1 MYKSNKLG
9 LSLYEPNDR
18 FRITDA
24 EDSLN
29 HNMELLESAIEAKA
43 DKEYVDDS
51 ISQIQQDIK
60 AKADKEYV
68 DDNISQIQQEI
79 ENNTVILK
87 GDGEDSIVISE
98 GIASGD
104 FSIAGGTT
112 DKEFIEGVVG
122 GSLASIVNLNK
133 SEAQGALSIAL
144 GADNI
149 AQSGGSVAMG
159 YNNISG
165 AKGYYFDDID
175 FTNRTITLST
185 TRRTSTLI
193 KPSYPSSVS
202 WSAGDKLFI
211 VNDNRYFL
219 EVESVNGNVVTVK
232 ELPFSKINY
241 SSTLSVY
248 TYSKPND
255 RTVVN
260 LTQPKAGTVIVGWG
274 AIGIGTNNITVGSNS
289 YSIGYKNTVAGD
301 FATALGQENTVG
313 YSAFA
318 TGIGNNATG
327 RAAHAEGDTTNAI
340 GNTSHSE
347 GTRTSAS
354 SFAAHAEGDSCEAS
368 GLAAHAEGFY
378 TIASGEYAH
387 AEGKSTEATG
397 KRAHA
402 EGNKTRAIGE
412 DSHAECYNTESSGSN
427 SHAEG
432 HSCKSTGNSAHAEG
446 KSTEASGL
454 TAHAEGEKT
463 IALGDHSHAEGYNT
477 QATGGSSHAEGEET
491 YAIGFASHSSGYKT
505 GAAGPYSFVTGV
517 CNEWIDGDLFQIGN
531 GSESSKDVWRPS
543 NAFRVTESGKVYG
556 GTECNDEDDDLVLVN
571 KGYLKH
577 NLNNMIDDKFKC
589 YSAEEFANVDIDS
602 LPVGT
607 FVFVYE

>member
-1 MYKSNKLG
+1 MNKTTNLG
-9 LSLYEPNDR
+9 LSLYELEDK
-18 FRITDA
+18 FSITAA

-29 HNMELLESAIEAKA
+29 HNMELIDSAITNKA
-43 DKEYVDDS
+43 DTDYVDNS
-51 ISQIQQDIK
+51 ISQL
-60 AKADKEYV
+60 
-68 DDNISQIQQEI
+68 QEDI
-79 ENNTVILK
+79 ENNAVISK
-87 GDGEDSIVISE
+87 GDGENSVVIGE
-98 GIASGD
+98 GTASGD
-104 FSIAGGTT
+104 ISIAGGTT

-122 GSLASIVNLNK
+122 GTLAAITTLHK

-175 FTNRTITLST
+175 FTNRTITLSN

-202 WSAGDKLFI
+202 WKAGDKLFI

-219 EVESVNGNVVTVK
+219 EIESVSGNTITVK

-255 RTVVN
+255 RTIVN
-260 LTQPKAGTVIVGWG
+260 LTQPKVGTVIIGWG
-274 AIGIGTNNITVGSNS
+274 AIGIGTNNTTVGSNS

-301 FATALGQENTVG
+301 FGAALGQENTVG

-318 TGIGNNATG
+318 TGIGNTATG
-327 RAAHAEGDTTNAI
+327 RAAHAEGDNTKAI

-368 GLAAHAEGFY
+368 GLAAHAEGYY
-378 TIASGEYAH
+378 TIASEEYTH
-387 AEGKSTEATG
+387 TEGKSTEATG

-412 DSHAECYNTESSGSN
+412 DSHAECYNAESSGSN

-432 HSCKSTGNSAHAEG
+432 HSCKSIGNSAHAEG
-446 KSTEASGL
+446 KSTEASG
-454 TAHAEGEKT
+454 
-463 IALGDHSHAEGYNT
+463 DYSHAEGYKT
-477 QATGGSSHAEGEET
+477 YATGGGSHAEGAET
-491 YAIGFASHSSGYKT
+491 YAIGFVSHTSGYKT
-505 GAAGPYSFVTGV
+505 GAAGDYSFVTGV

-531 GSESSKDVWRPS
+531 GSESSKDVWNPS

-556 GTECNDEDDDLVLVN
+556 GTWCDDEDDDLVLVN
-571 KGYLKH
+571 KGYLENQIAQLQQEIADLK
-577 NLNNMIDDKFKC
+577 
-589 YSAEEFANVDIDS
+589 A
-602 LPVGT
+602 
-607 FVFVYE
+607 